1 VTAHTSAHIDV
12 APPGAPTRRFAMT
25 RSPLRLLVLLV
36 TAALGA
42 VLLAPSASA
51 GAAPYC
57 GITWGSLAKS
67 GTHDPGGDTLRN
79 VRAGQHTC
87 YDRLVID
94 LARAPH
100 FTAYSVKYGT
110 AYEQGS
116 GKALSL
122 RGTDMQIV
130 LDSPAYDTNGTAT
143 YTPVSKSEVVN
154 VSGFRTFEQVA
165 WGGSFEGKTT
175 IGLGVRARLPFRVTV
190 LEGSPG
196 HPTGARVIVDVAHA
210 W

>member
-1 VTAHTSAHIDV
+1 
-12 APPGAPTRRFAMT
+12 MT
-25 RSPLRLLVLLV
+25 RSSLRMFVILV
-36 TAALGA
+36 TTALGA
-42 VLLAPSASA
+42 LLVAPSATA
-51 GAAPYC
+51 AAAPYC

-67 GTHDPGGDTLRN
+67 GTQDAVADTLRN
-79 VRAGQHTC
+79 VRAGEHAC
-87 YDRLVID
+87 FDRLVID

-116 GKALSL
+116 GRALSL
-122 RGTDMQIV
+122 RGTDMEIV
-130 LDSPAYDTNGTAT
+130 LDSPAYDSNGQAT
-143 YTPVSKSEVVN
+143 FRPVSRTEVVD

-190 LEGSPG
+190 LDGSPG
-196 HPTGARVIVDVAHA
+196 HPTGARVVVDVAHA

>member
-1 VTAHTSAHIDV
+1 
-12 APPGAPTRRFAMT
+12 MT

-67 GTHDPGGDTLRN
+67 GTHDAVSDTLRN
-79 VRAGQHTC
+79 VRAGEHTC
-87 YDRLVID
+87 FDRLVID
-94 LARAPH
+94 LARAPQ

-116 GKALSL
+116 GRALSL
-122 RGTDMQIV
+122 RGTDMEIV
-130 LDSPAYDTNGTAT
+130 LDSPAYDSNGQPT
-143 YTPVSKSEVVN
+143 YRPASRTELVD

-175 IGLGVRARLPFRVTV
+175 IGLGVRARLPFRVLT
-190 LEGSPG
+190 LEGPG
-196 HPTGARVIVDVAHA
+196 SGSRLIVDVAHF